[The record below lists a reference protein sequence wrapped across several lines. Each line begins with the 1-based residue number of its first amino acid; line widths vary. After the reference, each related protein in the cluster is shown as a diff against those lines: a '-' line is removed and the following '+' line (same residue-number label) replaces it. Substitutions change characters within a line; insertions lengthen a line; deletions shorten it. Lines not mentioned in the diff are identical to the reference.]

1 MMDTEIAVRFLH
13 PDGHT
18 ELTVQ
23 LPRTRALP
31 RCRRFCTPGAFW
43 SPQKAGYRFLMDGF
57 LCGTQRTLGDYLP
70 SGAAAASL
78 QVFDLPKIMV

>member
-1 MMDTEIAVRFLH
+1 MMETEIAVRFLH

-23 LPRTRALP
+23 LPRDTRFAALP
-31 RCRRFCTPGAFW
+31 EILYARGFLE
-43 SPQKAGYRFLMDGF
+43 PQKAGYRFLMDGF

>member
-1 MMDTEIAVRFLH
+1 
-13 PDGHT
+13 
-18 ELTVQ
+18 
-23 LPRTRALP
+23 
-31 RCRRFCTPGAFW
+31 
-43 SPQKAGYRFLMDGF
+43 MDGF